1 MKTRVLLPTYLLVT
15 MIGIAMTTVAG
26 CKTAVL
32 APPQPGKSTG
42 QLTEFRRLKPGASEP
57 VPGFQLDAVERF
69 TERLSQGPIEYKA
82 TNDYYQWQHDY
93 PVPHLN
99 VTFPSLSESQFNALK
114 RTYGFGLSRVKYKPG
129 ETYSLGDFL
138 MPFMQATLNHEF
150 ESEVQEDYTRIA
162 SNCWGTAYEVVR
174 TSADQ
179 RGRAGDGKNSAD
191 PGPGVVLFYADT
203 AEMQAVLQDDTR
215 GQRLGRGTSMEEIY
229 EQARNSTTPMDFGDV
244 FLVLDQ
250 SGVLEH
256 ALTFIDRDVWFE
268 KVGYGAGSPY
278 RLTTTR
284 DFFHKIKDGRVV
296 EWRRFPRGGLPHP
309 VDQFKTIRYLEPAP
323 GGTTRIL
330 DTPVAGPLTR
340 REVKF
345 EFDAM
350 GRAKLE
356 ASAYRPVA
364 RVNE

>member
-1 MKTRVLLPTYLLVT
+1 MKTRALLPMYLIVT
-15 MIGIAMTTVAG
+15 MIGVAVTTVAG

-32 APPQPGKSTG
+32 APPQPGKSTS

-57 VPGFQLDAVERF
+57 VPGFRLDAVERL

-82 TNDYYQWQHDY
+82 TNDYYKWQTDY
-93 PVPHLN
+93 PSPHLN
-99 VTFPSLSESQFNALK
+99 VTFPSLSESQFNELK
-114 RTYGFGLSRVKYKPG
+114 RTYGFGLSRVKYKRG
-129 ETYSLGDFL
+129 EAYSLGDFL

-174 TSADQ
+174 TSIGQ
-179 RGRAGDGKNSAD
+179 VGNGKGSVDASL
-191 PGPGVVLFYADT
+191 GAVLFYADT
-203 AEMQAVLQDDTR
+203 GEMQAILQDDKR
-215 GQRLGRGTSMEEIY
+215 SQRLGRGVSIDEIY
-229 EQARNSTTPMDFGDV
+229 EQARISTTPIDFGDV

-278 RLTTTR
+278 RLTTTK
-284 DFFHKIKDGRVV
+284 DFFHKLNDGRMV
-296 EWRRFPRGGLPHP
+296 EWRRFPRGGLPDP
-309 VDQFKTIRYLEPAP
+309 VDEFKTIRYLEPAP

-340 REVKF
+340 RDVNF

-350 GRAKLE
+350 GRATLE

-364 RVNE
+364 RRGNE